1 MARLQVRD
9 IVLGKGQPKVV
20 IPLTGTNLDEI
31 MEQATIAKK
40 VADIV
45 EWRVDFFKEV
55 LDDEKVLIVLLA
67 LRDELRDIPLLFT
80 FRTKEEGG
88 EQELLLKDYKVL
100 YELAVTSRTVDIV
113 DIELSVVEQIGST
126 FVSWVKALDVLVLM
140 SNHDFEKTPPE
151 SVLMHRLLM
160 MEHFGASIAKIAM
173 MPNEKK
179 DVLNILNVTMKAED
193 VIAIPVVTMSM
204 GQLGMAS
211 RLVGQLTGSVMTF
224 GTAGHASAPG
234 QVPVSQLRE
243 ILELLAKK

>member
-1 MARLQVRD
+1 
-9 IVLGKGQPKVV
+9 
-20 IPLTGTNLDEI
+20 
-31 MEQATIAKK
+31 
-40 VADIV
+40 
-45 EWRVDFFKEV
+45 
-55 LDDEKVLIVLLA
+55 
-67 LRDELRDIPLLFT
+67 
-80 FRTKEEGG
+80 
-88 EQELLLKDYKVL
+88 
-100 YELAVTSRTVDIV
+100 
-113 DIELSVVEQIGST
+113 
-126 FVSWVKALDVLVLM
+126 
-140 SNHDFEKTPPE
+140 
-151 SVLMHRLLM
+151 MHRLLM